1 LNAYKVLNMKK
12 VSLLLVAALLTATLT
27 GCVSSQASNV
37 YSRDDAQR
45 GQIVNTGTVLA
56 LRAVTIEGT
65 HSYIGAGVGA
75 LIGGIA
81 GTAIGGG
88 KGMYLGAIAGAA
100 GGGVAGAYGEERL
113 TRANGV
119 EITVR
124 EDSGYQK
131 AYVQEVDNSQIFR
144 VGDRVRILTVNGKAR
159 VAL

>member
-1 LNAYKVLNMKK
+1 MKTK
-12 VSLLLVAALLTATLT
+12 SLLIAMLLAVTSLT
-27 GCVSSQASNV
+27 GCVSSQSSGV
-37 YSRDDAQR
+37 YSRADAQR
-45 GQIVNTGTVLA
+45 AQSVEAGTVLA

-75 LIGGIA
+75 LMGGIA

-88 KGMYLGAIAGAA
+88 RGMYLGAIAGAA

-124 EDSGYQK
+124 EDSGYRQ
-131 AYVQEVDNSQIFR
+131 AFVQEVDDKQIFR
-144 VGDRVRILTVNGKAR
+144 VGDRVRILTINGKSR
-159 VAL
+159 VSL